1 MIDKVSLKI
10 KLDELNEAKLVKGK
24 VLVVI
29 VLIRMIDKKK
39 CVKK

>member
-24 VLVVI
+24 VPVVI